1 MSQYSVSAQAYF
13 KIIFHAAKHP
23 HSSVNGVLLGKE
35 EPAGQIRIMDAV
47 PLLHHWTSL
56 SPMMEIGLDLAA
68 RHAESL
74 GLNLVGYYQAC
85 ERADDTALAPV
96 GERVAGKLK
105 DGFKNAV
112 ALVIDGEK
120 LGSGEVALI
129 PYVSQGATWRP
140 YSGDAPAF
148 SAGSVFQLAS
158 PDLPKRAV
166 TLVREQDRHQV
177 FGDFD
182 DHLEDVT
189 IEATATTALAPF
201 TMLYL
206 GPLLVTKLVAAN
218 PGRYLIHGTLTKEL
232 GGAAGAYLFCMRSA
246 LATGQGFMIDNGGSL
261 V

>member
-35 EPAGQIRIMDAV
+35 EPAGQISIVDAV

-85 ERADDTALAPV
+85 ERIDDTALAPV

-120 LGSGEVALI
+120 LGSGDVALI

-140 YSGDAPAF
+140 YSGEPAF

-158 PDLPKRAV
+158 PDLPQRAIK
-166 TLVREQDRHQV
+166 LVREQDRHQV

-189 IEATATTALAPF
+189 IDWLRN
-201 TMLYL
+201 
-206 GPLLVTKLVAAN
+206 AACI
-218 PGRYLIHGTLTKEL
+218 PSDI
-232 GGAAGAYLFCMRSA
+232 
-246 LATGQGFMIDNGGSL
+246 
-261 V
+261 